1 MFAIAAPFRQICRL
15 ITLALVSSVFVWQ
28 SRQSTALADHKQ
40 RILIVHSYHDHLP
53 WTQGLRQGITQGFR
67 EQRGEIDIYHE
78 FLDAKRLPNLLHG
91 DAFLA
96 QLSLKYSEP
105 SLDLLMV
112 SDDPGL
118 RLVLRHRAD
127 YFPDLPIVYLGINTV
142 DPALLKT
149 PNTTGVFE
157 VHSIVDTVLGAL
169 EQTNTQ
175 RIIVI
180 NDSTETGQA
189 NLDSLRAL
197 KQHPKAPS
205 QITVLNDVVDVDVSQ
220 SLSGYPSDWPILVL
234 GQLRQERADGPLAS
248 FQETAEVLSAT
259 LPNPLYTVSTTF
271 LGHGVVG
278 GKVLDPEY
286 HAAQAVELAHQVL
299 AQSTT
304 TGVEPITAAKTRWVF
319 DHRELRRLGMQ
330 ESDLPQDSKV
340 IHRELS
346 FYGQYKQLVWA
357 TVGTLMTALVIIVLL
372 MELIRRR
379 SIEEQ
384 LLRENEKRYR
394 DLAEAGANVFWELNQ
409 HAEFTYIS
417 DEALALCAQPS
428 AQLVGRSLHSI
439 VSHDEGLEF
448 NWGEFLQAFYTHQPI
463 QDFIFRRRRGT
474 DGVLIFKLNGKPMF
488 DAQNNFLGYRG
499 IQREIT
505 QEYELAETL
514 AYQATHDWLTGL
526 VNRYEF
532 NQRLQASYESCLA
545 NGEQAVLCYIDLD
558 QFKIVNDTAGHQAG
572 DQLIGKIAQML
583 QSCIRESD
591 ILGRLG
597 GDEFGLILRDCSLS
611 VAQSICSSILS
622 ALQAYRFTWQG
633 RQFVVGCS
641 IGVVPILDMSEDAKP
656 VADGSDPRP
665 VVNDSDLK
673 PIADGYASAVD
684 LLSRA
689 DLACYKAKE
698 LGRGRIYI
706 DMPGEAGL
714 DSDRNVMTHIAN
726 IHQYIEEGRFFLV
739 QQKIQPLSLSAHKGA
754 HFEALIRFKDNPHE
768 VITPAKF
775 IPAMEQYGVITL
787 IDRWVIETLLT
798 QLPLTNPDVLM
809 SINLSGISLGDESF
823 LDYIICLIQQSAIPA
838 SCLCF
843 EITETAAISNLNRA
857 KCFIRTLQDMG
868 VKFALDDFGSGVS
881 SFGYLK
887 SLPVDFLKIDGSLVK
902 NMVSEPSDLA
912 MVKSVNDIAH
922 MLGIQTIAEFVED
935 QQTLEC
941 LTALGIDYAQGYGI
955 EKPQDLWHKFSEQQS
970 YRYPLIH

>member
-1 MFAIAAPFRQICRL
+1 MFAIAASHRQICRL
-15 ITLALVSSVFVWQ
+15 LTFALISSAFVWHG
-28 SRQSTALADHKQ
+28 RQLTALADHQQ
-40 RILIVHSYHDHLP
+40 RVLVIHSYHDHLP
-53 WTQGLRQGITQGFR
+53 WTDGLRQGITQGFQ
-67 EQRGEIDIYHE
+67 EQRGEINIYHE
-78 FLDAKRLPNLLHG
+78 FLDAKRLPGLLHG

-118 RLVLRHRAD
+118 RLVLKHRAD
-127 YFPDLPIVYLGINTV
+127 YFSELPIVYLGINTI

-149 PNTTGVFE
+149 PNATGVFE
-157 VHSIVDTVLGAL
+157 VHSMVDTVLGAL
-169 EQTNTQ
+169 EQTNAQ
-175 RIIVI
+175 KIVVI

-189 NLDSLRAL
+189 NLDSLQAL
-197 KQHPKAPS
+197 KEHLNVPN
-205 QITVLNDVVDVDVSQ
+205 QITILNDVVDIEVSQ
-220 SLSGYPSDWPILVL
+220 ILSDYPSDCPILVL
-234 GQLRQERADGPLAS
+234 GQLRQESTDGPLVS
-248 FQETAEVLSAT
+248 FKETAEVLSAT
-259 LPNPLYTVSTTF
+259 LPNPLYAVSTTF

-299 AQSTT
+299 AQSTAE
-304 TGVEPITAAKTRWVF
+304 GVEPITVAKTRWVF
-319 DHRELRRLGMQ
+319 DHRELLRLGIRQ
-330 ESDLPQDSKV
+330 SDLPKDSKV
-340 IHRELS
+340 IHHKLS
-346 FYGQYKQLVWA
+346 FYSQYRQLVWA
-357 TVGTLMTALVIIVLL
+357 TVGTLMTALLIIVLL

-379 SIEEQ
+379 SLEEQ

-417 DEALALCAQPS
+417 DEAIALCAQPS
-428 AQLVGRSLHSI
+428 AQLVGRSLHAI
-439 VSHDEGLEF
+439 VSHDEDLEF

-463 QDFIFRRRRGT
+463 QDFIFRRRSGA
-474 DGVLIFKLNGKPMF
+474 DGVRIFKINGKPMF
-488 DAQNNFLGYRG
+488 DTQNNFLGYRG

-532 NQRLQASYESCLA
+532 NQRLQASYERCLA
-545 NGEQAVLCYIDLD
+545 KGEQAALCYIDLD

-572 DQLIGKIAQML
+572 DQLIAKIAQLL

-622 ALQAYRFTWQG
+622 ALRAYRFTWQG

-641 IGVVPILDMSEDAKP
+641 IGVVPVLDSSAGVESVANESDAMP
-656 VADGSDPRP
+656 VADGTAT
-665 VVNDSDLK
+665 V
-673 PIADGYASAVD
+673 VD

-689 DLACYKAKE
+689 DLACYKAKK
-698 LGRGRIYI
+698 LGRGRVYT

-714 DSDRNVMTHIAN
+714 ESDRNVMTHIAN
-726 IHQYIEEGRFFLV
+726 IHQYLEEGRFFLV
-739 QQKIQPLSLSAHKGA
+739 QQKIQPLSLAAHKGA
-754 HFEALIRFKDNPHE
+754 HFEALIRFKESPHG
-768 VITPAKF
+768 VMTPTQF

-798 QLPLTNPDVLM
+798 QLPLTSTDALI

-823 LDYIICLIQQSAIPA
+823 LDYIICLIQQSTIPA

-843 EITETAAISNLNRA
+843 EITETAAISHLNRA

-887 SLPVDFLKIDGSLVK
+887 SLPVDFLKIDGSLVR
-902 NMVSEPSDLA
+902 NMVSEPSDWA

-922 MLGIQTIAEFVED
+922 MLGMQTIAEFVED

-955 EKPQDLWHKFSEQQS
+955 EKPQDLWHKFPEQQS
-970 YRYPLIH
+970 YRHPLMK